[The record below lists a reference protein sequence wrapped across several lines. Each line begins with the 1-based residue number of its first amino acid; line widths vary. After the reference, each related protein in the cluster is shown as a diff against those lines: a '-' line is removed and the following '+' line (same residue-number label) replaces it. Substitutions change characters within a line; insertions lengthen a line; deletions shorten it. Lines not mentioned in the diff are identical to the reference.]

1 MEFREL
7 IRERYSVRQF
17 DPRPV
22 EPELVATRRPS
33 AQYVGRL
40 WPSSETLTPMST
52 APLRDT
58 VTSLKA

>member
-22 EPELVATRRPS
+22 EPELVEK
-33 AQYVGRL
+33 VL
-40 WPSSETLTPMST
+40 
-52 APLRDT
+52 
-58 VTSLKA
+58 